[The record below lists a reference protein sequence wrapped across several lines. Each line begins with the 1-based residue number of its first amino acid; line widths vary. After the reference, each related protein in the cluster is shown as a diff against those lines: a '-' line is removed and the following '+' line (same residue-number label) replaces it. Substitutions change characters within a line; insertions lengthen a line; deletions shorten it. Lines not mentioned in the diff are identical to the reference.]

1 MRMLM
6 LARLV
11 SLMSIGAAYAQ
22 SPGSPP
28 AAGESPSAAGA
39 VSPSPA
45 IGRKAVRAASRN
57 SASAKCRRDAKQ
69 KGLRGDAAT
78 SAVAVCI
85 AEARL
90 NCTKQAAAQNLGK
103 REFRAFVRQCLG
115 QRERKR
121 KAK

>member
-1 MRMLM
+1 
-6 LARLV
+6 
-11 SLMSIGAAYAQ
+11 
-22 SPGSPP
+22 
-28 AAGESPSAAGA
+28 
-39 VSPSPA
+39 
-45 IGRKAVRAASRN
+45 
-57 SASAKCRRDAKQ
+57 
-69 KGLRGDAAT
+69 LRGDAAT